1 MGKTCR
7 TLGFAGERGE
17 NRERIQPRMQEATDT
32 EHKWKDEYQPVP
44 GASQYLSFSPEQ
56 WLDES
61 MQLQAS

>member
-1 MGKTCR
+1 
-7 TLGFAGERGE
+7 
-17 NRERIQPRMQEATDT
+17 MQEATDT